1 LRIENY
7 VTLPDTGGPG
17 KHRGGNALRI
27 SYGFL
32 EDGEISVHDDRWLTY
47 PWGVNGG
54 LPGQRS
60 RKILCR
66 KDGNEELVASK
77 CDRVKVYAGDVLHF
91 DTWGGGGWG
100 NPFDRD
106 AAVVAKDVD
115 RGLVTLEGACRYG
128 VVLVNSTT
136 VDEQATR
143 ELREQMRIE
152 AESNKEIFNR
162 GGTIDE
168 LKARCLAE
176 TGHQPPSAPV
186 FQRRASA

>member
-176 TGHQPPSAPV
+176 TGHQPWKSFSRGQAKN
-186 FQRRASA
+186 